1 MEILPGAFEQE
12 WERRRAM
19 LTHEMQLGQVGKSD
33 WDEPRRGGVARLSE
47 EGFGVFGRARRLG
60 GSHSQ
65 WSRGGAGSAGRS
77 MRARFSALAR
87 GSQPAVVKLASYGG
101 GGRAAAMMSY
111 TSRGGELAVENERG
125 ERVLGRDALTEQ
137 RAEWEH
143 LFDNR
148 AASRDLGVF
157 HVSIDAASLSS
168 DVDQD
173 DQLREILRFGFGD
186 RRFVYAARE
195 QSDGELHVSG
205 VVVLRDRSGERL
217 TGDRKAAEIVQQR
230 YDDTKAGRDVETRFR
245 FHGYGNGVEWGTARV
260 RELVASIAGEVRD
273 DSGRLIGDATQAG
286 DLVQKEWRKEL
297 HSRKGRDVLHL
308 IVSARAGTDASA
320 FEEAVREF
328 LGEQF
333 AGHRY
338 VFAVHDPALDPK
350 EMAEGGRRPHIHAHA
365 IVTMRSETG
374 ERIVTSPQL
383 FREWRSLMA
392 EKAREQGIDME
403 LTDRREFASAPAY
416 KRNQVRPV
424 SYRGRTEHEGTSAA
438 AHARYQAKRSNEV
451 RPATSD
457 RSRQYAATAAR
468 AWSDL
473 ASEEPG
479 TPERNFAVLQKAR
492 LESVADIN
500 QTDTVFEGSKQ
511 EAVKN
516 TANMIEF
523 SQSVNGEDRLMR
535 EMTRPEFEA
544 YEKRVE
550 AVLASVEQTLDPAER
565 EEFDEVAAAA
575 REVVDVRREYLDL
588 TERQL
593 SAEPQGGRQEHRDA
607 PPDDWHGRDA
617 GADLTPVG
625 QSAEAAN
632 EVLAEIRSSRATLI
646 GAGTGEHSETTVET
660 YRENLNLGLWR
671 AAELAVDHQNMHVRE
686 AAQDDEQLA
695 DRIKLLEKM
704 REERDASYNDGLEGR
719 PIPDVAKGDPKLL
732 AHYEQGLRALEIEI
746 AVTDAENGI
755 GSAGW
760 GRADGSWTQ
769 EDSQAAWEN
778 FNRRS
783 SELQSFQIEQ
793 REAAHRHEGTAST
806 AELAND
812 DPAHERG
819 RDDGSVAPPA
829 QGEIAREHDA
839 NLSGPER
846 QHVPPAVVRNS
857 AERTA
862 DATRSDPPQQHV
874 PRLQELEREIEERRE
889 RDRDDRGR

>member
-1 MEILPGAFEQE
+1 
-12 WERRRAM
+12 
-19 LTHEMQLGQVGKSD
+19 
-33 WDEPRRGGVARLSE
+33 
-47 EGFGVFGRARRLG
+47 
-60 GSHSQ
+60 
-65 WSRGGAGSAGRS
+65 
-77 MRARFSALAR
+77 MRTRFSALAR

-148 AASRDLGVF
+148 TASRDLGVF
-157 HVSIDAASLSS
+157 HVSIDAASLSTG
-168 DVDQD
+168 VDQD
-173 DQLREILRFGFGD
+173 DQLREILRSGFGD

-195 QSDGELHVSG
+195 RSDGELYMSG
-205 VVVLRDRSGERL
+205 VVLLRDGAGERL

-350 EMAEGGRRPHIHAHA
+350 EMAEGGKRPHIHAHV

-374 ERIVTSPQL
+374 ERIVTSPRL

-416 KRNQVRPV
+416 TRNQVRPI
-424 SYRGRTEHEGTSAA
+424 SYRGRTEHEGTSDA
-438 AHARYQAKRSNEV
+438 AHARYQAKRSNEL
-451 RPATSD
+451 RQATSD

-473 ASEEPG
+473 AIEKPGASEG
-479 TPERNFAVLQKAR
+479 NFAGLQKAR
-492 LESVADIN
+492 LEGAADIN
-500 QTDTVFEGSKQ
+500 QNSLVFEDSRQ
-511 EAVKN
+511 ETVKN
-516 TANMIEF
+516 ASNMIALNAV
-523 SQSVNGEDRLMR
+523 VNGEDGQMR

-544 YEKRVE
+544 YQKRVE

-593 SAEPQGGRQEHRDA
+593 SAEPQGARQEHRDA
-607 PPDDWHGRDA
+607 PPDDWHGRNA
-617 GADLTPVG
+617 GADLTPIG

-646 GAGTGEHSETTVET
+646 DAGTGEHSEATVEA

-671 AAELAVDHQNMHVRE
+671 AAELAVEQQNTHVRD

-695 DRIKLLEKM
+695 DRIKQLEKM
-704 REERDASYNDGLEGR
+704 REERDASYNDGFEGR
-719 PIPDVAKGDPKLL
+719 PIPDIAKGDAKLL
-732 AHYEQGLRALEIEI
+732 AHYEQGLRALETEI

-760 GRADGSWTQ
+760 GRADGSWTR

-783 SELQSFQIEQ
+783 SELQAFQAKQPQATQ
-793 REAAHRHEGTAST
+793 RQEGMPTT
-806 AELAND
+806 AESAND
-812 DPAHERG
+812 DRAQERG
-819 RDDGSVAPPA
+819 RDDGRVAPPA
-829 QGEIAREHDA
+829 QGEIARERDGSP
-839 NLSGPER
+839 SGPER
-846 QHVPPAVVRNS
+846 QHVPPAVVRDN
-857 AERTA
+857 AARTA
-862 DATRSDPPQQHV
+862 AATRSDPPQHHV

-889 RDRDDRGR
+889 RDRDDRER

>member
-1 MEILPGAFEQE
+1 MEFFPGAFERE

-19 LTHEMQLGQVGKSD
+19 LQHEMQTGRTKRTE

-47 EGFGVFGRARRLG
+47 EGFGGLGRARRLG
-60 GSHSQ
+60 GSRSR

-77 MRARFSALAR
+77 MRTRFSALAR

-101 GGRAAAMMSY
+101 GGRASAMMSY
-111 TSRGGELAVENERG
+111 ASRGGELAVENERG
-125 ERVLGRDALTEQ
+125 ERVFGRDALAEQ

-173 DQLREILRFGFGD
+173 DQLREILRSGFGD
-186 RRFVYAARE
+186 RRFVYAARDR
-195 QSDGELHVSG
+195 SDGELHVSG

-230 YDDTKAGRDVETRFR
+230 YDDTKAGRDVEAWFR

-260 RELVASIAGEVRD
+260 RELVASTDGEVRD
-273 DSGRLIGDATQAG
+273 NTARLIGDATQAG

-297 HSRKGRDVLHL
+297 HGRKGRDVMHL

-320 FEEAVREF
+320 FEGAVREF

-350 EMAEGGRRPHIHAHA
+350 EIAEGGKRPHIHAHA
-365 IVTMRSETG
+365 IVTMRSEIR

-403 LTDRREFASAPAY
+403 MTDRREFASAPAY
-416 KRNQVRPV
+416 TRNQVRPV
-424 SYRGRTEHEGTSAA
+424 SYRGRTEHKGTSAA
-438 AHARYQAKRSNEV
+438 AHGRYQAKRSNELS
-451 RPATSD
+451 PATSD
-457 RSRQYAATAAR
+457 RSSQYAATAAQV
-468 AWSDL
+468 WSDL
-473 ASEEPG
+473 AREKPG
-479 TPERNFAVLQKAR
+479 APERNFAVLQKAR
-492 LESVADIN
+492 LEGAPDIN
-500 QTDTVFEGSKQ
+500 QNGLGFEDSEQ
-511 EAVKN
+511 ETVKN
-516 TANMIEF
+516 AANMIEF
-523 SQSVNGEDRLMR
+523 SQSVNGEDGLMR

-593 SAEPQGGRQEHRDA
+593 SAEPQSAGQGYRDA
-607 PPDDWHGRDA
+607 PDDWHGRNA
-617 GADLTPVG
+617 GADLTPIG

-632 EVLAEIRSSRATLI
+632 EVLAEIRSSRATSI
-646 GAGTGEHSETTVET
+646 DAGTGEYSEATVEA

-671 AAELAVDHQNMHVRE
+671 AAELAVEHQNTHVRE
-686 AAQDDEQLA
+686 AAKKDEQLL

-704 REERDASYNDGLEGR
+704 REERDASYNDGFEGR
-719 PIPDVAKGDPKLL
+719 PIPDIAKGDAKLL
-732 AHYEQGLRALEIEI
+732 AHYEQGLRALEMEI
-746 AVTDAENGI
+746 AVIDAENGI
-755 GSAGW
+755 GSVGW
-760 GRADGSWTQ
+760 VRPDGSWTR

-783 SELQSFQIEQ
+783 SELQAFQAERGQ
-793 REAAHRHEGTAST
+793 VAQGQEGTAGT
-806 AELAND
+806 AALAND
-812 DPAHERG
+812 DRAHERG
-819 RDDGSVAPPA
+819 RDDGRVAPPP
-829 QGEIAREHDA
+829 QGEIVREHDA
-839 NLSGPER
+839 HLSGPER
-846 QHVPPAVVRNS
+846 QHVPPAVVRDS
-857 AERTA
+857 AART
-862 DATRSDPPQQHV
+862 DAPRSDPPQQHV

-889 RDRDDRGR
+889 RDRDDRER

>member
-1 MEILPGAFEQE
+1 
-12 WERRRAM
+12 
-19 LTHEMQLGQVGKSD
+19 
-33 WDEPRRGGVARLSE
+33 
-47 EGFGVFGRARRLG
+47 
-60 GSHSQ
+60 
-65 WSRGGAGSAGRS
+65 
-77 MRARFSALAR
+77 
-87 GSQPAVVKLASYGG
+87 VVKLASYGG

-148 AASRDLGVF
+148 TASRDLGVF
-157 HVSIDAASLSS
+157 HVSIDAASLSTG
-168 DVDQD
+168 VDQD
-173 DQLREILRFGFGD
+173 DQLREILRSGFGD

-195 QSDGELHVSG
+195 RSDGELYMSG
-205 VVVLRDRSGERL
+205 VVLLRDGAGERL

-350 EMAEGGRRPHIHAHA
+350 EMAEGGKRPHIHAHV

-374 ERIVTSPQL
+374 ERIVTSPRL

-416 KRNQVRPV
+416 TRNQVRPI
-424 SYRGRTEHEGTSAA
+424 SYRGRTEHEGTSDA
-438 AHARYQAKRSNEV
+438 AHARYQAKRSNEL
-451 RPATSD
+451 RQATSD

-473 ASEEPG
+473 AIEKPGASEG
-479 TPERNFAVLQKAR
+479 NFAGLQKAR
-492 LESVADIN
+492 LEGAADIN
-500 QTDTVFEGSKQ
+500 QNSLVFEDSRQ
-511 EAVKN
+511 ETVKN
-516 TANMIEF
+516 ASNMIALNAV
-523 SQSVNGEDRLMR
+523 VNGEDGQMR

-544 YEKRVE
+544 YQKRVE

-593 SAEPQGGRQEHRDA
+593 SAEPQGARQEHRDA
-607 PPDDWHGRDA
+607 PPDDWHGRNA
-617 GADLTPVG
+617 GADLTPIG

-646 GAGTGEHSETTVET
+646 DAGTGEHSEATVEA

-671 AAELAVDHQNMHVRE
+671 AAELAVEQQNTHVRD

-695 DRIKLLEKM
+695 DRIKQLEKM
-704 REERDASYNDGLEGR
+704 REERDASYNDGFEGR
-719 PIPDVAKGDPKLL
+719 PIPDIAKGDAKLL
-732 AHYEQGLRALEIEI
+732 AHYEQGLRALETEI

-760 GRADGSWTQ
+760 GRADGSWTR

-783 SELQSFQIEQ
+783 SELQAFQAKQPQATQ
-793 REAAHRHEGTAST
+793 RQEGMPTT
-806 AELAND
+806 AESAND
-812 DPAHERG
+812 DRAQERG
-819 RDDGSVAPPA
+819 RDDGRVAPPA
-829 QGEIAREHDA
+829 QGEIARERDGSP
-839 NLSGPER
+839 SGPER
-846 QHVPPAVVRNS
+846 QHVPPAVVRDN
-857 AERTA
+857 AARTA
-862 DATRSDPPQQHV
+862 AATRSDPPQHHV

-889 RDRDDRGR
+889 RDRDDRER